1 MLSRMTRE
9 QRNILVKISN
19 ALSAKVEGITSPLPL
34 LCYAL
39 DPDILSKED
48 YEKITDVDL
57 IEFSW
62 YKDKNSST
70 PEFCLGALLLFI
82 RNFYEKG
89 DGHDIWKSTQ
99 GLAQVKVQNG
109 FVECIKKDRI
119 CKKWSKSKLFP
130 CTGRECLDWVRSQ
143 CWVIRAENGGISS
156 DVLKNNAKL
165 YDSLLCSFDA
175 RKPWAGGSQ
184 FFDDWKVPDVL
195 SNERYIKWL
204 FENHKWLLIQSLYAI
219 AADGE
224 APDDLPNWLKPLWG
238 LKRNAIRENL
248 KENRQNAESSTP
260 KKIKA
265 SWMMRYR
272 SDDSEVVLKLR
283 DCSSDRSIAQGSL
296 SFSPRRDYVSV
307 YDLIDRGF
315 DMERPLLI
323 KSGESDL
330 EVCSLLKSVDEPGL
344 VFIAPAGK
352 SDKSQYGGILTDCK
366 KWRPRVCMLHLQNKS
381 PELLCGDQECKC
393 IRKNTTYKKDG
404 NPYFYTS
411 LYSLPICD
419 GDTCKISADVG
430 CVQISLEN
438 KVGVEVAN
446 ALPGVSALKDGLN
459 CVVVEGSQKKAEI
472 TFSRAQMSYIEL
484 DGTTCHDLTGIGCRI
499 VGRDFYTPYELKFK
513 TAGQKLLKQIVLFVP
528 DDFFE
533 TSKYLDLSEP
543 RRWRFTEENC
553 LFTGE
558 LECAEWGWNGDKQQY
573 CYEGD
578 DDPMLTIYP
587 PYSYLE
593 LRVGG
598 EIIKK
603 DSVLCA
609 NKKASQLL
617 SLFENLIP
625 ESRAELYINN
635 KLAYRGVYRPN
646 GSCIYKSGHEI
657 RFYNKKRLGTVHIKH
672 ELYYRYLLDE
682 QERGKY
688 ERVFDAERAFRNV
701 GAAMN
706 SVVIDTGC
714 YNFNCPGAI
723 IFEQGCEKDVC
734 FEIPYKGDKKLEER
748 WNSSVPT
755 VPREQYGLIKLY
767 MSFNNEAI
775 KLTKLYDELDSV
787 SMNDRV
793 ELSFSELVSLLRSK
807 IDEAK
812 KMWEDAPLNDSELT
826 IGGFIR
832 PSWCKLSNCPCYVP
846 RSKSCKGSRV
856 ECGYAHRVYNPFAGG
871 NNLRDGE
878 YSLRGACDKWLSN
891 VTVTVPLD
899 RVSEIALGA
908 WIRREMSQIV
918 PNDTYIY
925 HIIQT
930 AIDNKHS
937 VRALFLIGAA
947 LVEYY
952 LNSEEKPFSNAL
964 QKRAEQIAACVSSS
978 VEVFFKFLFLVRWAK
993 RFSKTNR

>member
-1 MLSRMTRE
+1 MLSNMERKHRHLLE
-9 QRNILVKISN
+9 SVANNLLKYNNQ
-19 ALSAKVEGITSPLPL
+19 ALPL
-34 LCYAL
+34 ICYAL
-39 DPDILSKED
+39 DPRILSNDK
-48 YEKITDVDL
+48 YEELKNVDL
-57 IEFSW
+57 QEIGW
-62 YKDKNSST
+62 YRGLNSGV
-70 PEFCLGALLLFI
+70 PEYFLGALLLFI
-82 RNFYEKG
+82 RNFYERG
-89 DGHDIWKSTQ
+89 DGKDIWKSTPS
-99 GLAQVKVQNG
+99 LSTAKAKEG
-109 FVECIKKDRI
+109 FTNCIRNLFV
-119 CKKWSKSKLFP
+119 CRQWRNNLFP
-130 CTGRECLDWVRSQ
+130 RDGTDIGLDWVRSQ
-143 CWVIRAENGGISS
+143 CWVIKAETGGKTSE
-156 DVLKNNAKL
+156 VLDNNTEL
-165 YDSLLCSFDA
+165 YKSLVVNFGSFPMRVQPA
-175 RKPWAGGSQ
+175 NI
-184 FFDDWKVPDVL
+184 DDWKLPDKL
-195 SNERYIKWL
+195 KNCSYIVYL
-204 FENHKWLLIQSLYAI
+204 FENHKWPLIQSLYAI

-224 APDDLPNWLKPLWG
+224 APDGLPNWLKTLWG

-248 KENRQNAESSTP
+248 KEKRQNAESSTP
-260 KKIKA
+260 QKIKA
-265 SWMMRYR
+265 SWMMRYKR
-272 SDDSEVVLKLR
+272 GDCEVVLKLR
-283 DCSSDRSIAQGSL
+283 DCSSDRSIEQGPL

-330 EVCSLLKSVDEPGL
+330 AVCSLLKPVDEPGL
-344 VFIAPAGK
+344 VFMAPAGE

-366 KWRPRVCMLHLQNKS
+366 KWRPRVCMLHRQKES
-381 PELLCGDQECKC
+381 PELLCGEQECNC

-404 NPYFYTS
+404 NPYFYSS

-419 GDTCKISADVG
+419 GDTCEIMADVG

-438 KVGVEVAN
+438 KVGVEVSN
-446 ALPGVSALKDGLN
+446 SLSGVRALKDSLN
-459 CVVVEGSQKKAEI
+459 CVVVAGSHKEAEI

-484 DGTTCHDLTGIGCRI
+484 EGTTCHDLTEIGCRI
-499 VGRDFYTPYELKFK
+499 VGRDFYTPYELKFI

-533 TSKYLDLSEP
+533 SSKYLDLSEP

-558 LECAEWGWNGDKQQY
+558 LECAEWGWNGDNQQY

-625 ESRAELYINN
+625 ESNVELFINN

-657 RFYNKKRLGTVHIKH
+657 RFYNKKRIGTVHIRH
-672 ELYYRYLLDE
+672 ELYYRYLLNE

-688 ERVFDAERAFRNV
+688 EQVFDAERAFRNV
-701 GAAMN
+701 GSSMN

-748 WNSSVPT
+748 WNSSVP
-755 VPREQYGLIKLY
+755 REQYDLIKLY

-793 ELSFSELVSLLRSK
+793 KLSFSELVSLLRSK

-812 KMWEDAPLNDSELT
+812 KMWDDAPLSCSEIT
-826 IGGFIR
+826 VGGFIR
-832 PSWCKLSNCPCYVP
+832 PSWCKLSNCPCYDP
-846 RSKSCKGSRV
+846 RAYYARCVEIRG
-856 ECGYAHRVYNPFAGG
+856 ECGLAHRVYNPFVG
-871 NNLRDGE
+871 NNLREGE
-878 YSLRGACDKWLSN
+878 MSLRVACDNWLSN
-891 VTVTVPLD
+891 VAVSVPLD
-899 RVSEIALGA
+899 RVAEIVKGA
-908 WIRREMSQIV
+908 WDRKEMRTIV
-918 PNDTYIY
+918 PKDAYIY

-930 AIDNKHS
+930 AIDNRHS
-937 VRALFLIGAA
+937 IRALFLIGSV
-947 LVEYY
+947 LVEHY
-952 LNSEEKPFSNAL
+952 LNSGGKTYPNAL
-964 QKRAEQIAACVSSS
+964 QKRVEQIAAWVSSS
-978 VEVFFKFLFLVRWAK
+978 VDILFKFLFLVRWAK
-993 RFSKTNR
+993 RFSKTN

>member
-1 MLSRMTRE
+1 MTYDE
-9 QRNILVKISN
+9 RNILVEISDK
-19 ALSAKVEGITSPLPL
+19 LSAKMEEITSPLPL

-39 DPDILSKED
+39 DSTIFSDED
-48 YEKITDVDL
+48 YEIVKDVDFL
-57 IEFSW
+57 SEMQEYDNAPVYF
-62 YKDKNSST
+62 
-70 PEFCLGALLLFI
+70 LGALLLFI
-82 RNFYEKG
+82 RNFYEHSDNRNVWVCG
-89 DGHDIWKSTQ
+89 LEQSTQ
-99 GLAQVKVQNG
+99 HQRSKFISFIREKCWAWKNNCFPRHG
-109 FVECIKKDRI
+109 FDSI
-119 CKKWSKSKLFP
+119 
-130 CTGRECLDWVRSQ
+130 REWVRSQ
-143 CWVIRAENGGISS
+143 SW
-156 DVLKNNAKL
+156 VLKAEIGGQAADILDNNTKL
-165 YDSLLCSFDA
+165 YNSLLCSFGD
-175 RKPWAGGSQ
+175 RQPWAEVPQ
-184 FFDDWKVPDVL
+184 NFDDWNVPDDL
-195 SNERYIKWL
+195 SDERYIKWL
-204 FENHKWLLIQSLYAI
+204 FENHKWPLIQSLYAI

-248 KENRQNAESSTP
+248 KEKRQNAESSTP

-272 SDDSEVVLKLR
+272 NGDSEVVLKLR
-283 DCSSDRSIAQGSL
+283 DCSSDRRIAQDTL

-366 KWRPRVCMLHLQNKS
+366 KWRPRVCMLHLQNES
-381 PELLCGDQECKC
+381 PELLCGDQECEC

-419 GDTCKISADVG
+419 GDTCELLADVG

-438 KVGVEVAN
+438 KVGVEVSN
-446 ALPGVSALKDGLN
+446 ALPGVRALKDGLD
-459 CVVVEGSQKKAEI
+459 CVVVEGAQKTAEI

-533 TSKYLDLSEP
+533 SSKYLDLSEP
-543 RRWRFTEENC
+543 RRWRFAEENC

-558 LECAEWGWNGDKQQY
+558 LECAEWGWNGDKKQY

-625 ESRAELYINN
+625 ESKVELYINN
-635 KLAYRGVYRPN
+635 KLAYSGVYRPN

-682 QERGKY
+682 QKRGKY

-734 FEIPYKGDKKLEER
+734 FEITYLGNQKLEER
-748 WNSSVPT
+748 WNSSVP
-755 VPREQYGLIKLY
+755 REQYDLIKLY

-793 ELSFSELVSLLRSK
+793 KLSFSELVSLLRSK

-812 KMWEDAPLNDSELT
+812 KMWDDAPLSSSEIT
-826 IGGFIR
+826 VGGFIR
-832 PSWCKLSNCPCYVP
+832 PSWCKLSNCPCYDP
-846 RSKSCKGSRV
+846 RAYYARCIENRG
-856 ECGYAHRVYNPFAGG
+856 ECGLAHRVYNPFVG
-871 NNLRDGE
+871 NNLREGE
-878 YSLRGACDKWLSN
+878 MSLRGACDKWLSN

-899 RVSEIALGA
+899 RVSEIAVGA
-908 WIRREMSQIV
+908 WSRREMRTIV

-930 AIDNKHS
+930 AINNKHS

-964 QKRAEQIAACVSSS
+964 QKRAEPIAACVSSS

-993 RFSKTNR
+993 RFRKTNR

>member
-1 MLSRMTRE
+1 MLTMLLLNRFDEMILEEISEEFSTRLQE
-9 QRNILVKISN
+9 
-19 ALSAKVEGITSPLPL
+19 SPCLPL
-34 LCYAL
+34 MVYAL
-39 DPDILSKED
+39 DLISEENYNRIKDFDFSCFED
-48 YEKITDVDL
+48 YANGRHIRPPKY
-57 IEFSW
+57 F
-62 YKDKNSST
+62 
-70 PEFCLGALLLFI
+70 LGALLLFI
-82 RNFYEKG
+82 RNFYERG
-89 DGHDIWKSTQ
+89 DGHDIWNSSC
-99 GLAQVKVQNG
+99 GLENQARNG
-109 FVECIKKDRI
+109 FIKCLTQHPDGRV
-119 CKKWSKSKLFP
+119 WRGNNLFQ
-130 CTGRECLDWVRSQ
+130 TFGANWYDWGRGQ
-143 CWVIRAENGGISS
+143 CWVIKAKTGGITSE
-156 DVLKNNAKL
+156 VLDNNTKL
-165 YDSLLCSFDA
+165 YNSLVNKFGAEPLKD
-175 RKPWAGGSQ
+175 KPENI
-184 FFDDWKVPDVL
+184 DEWKLPQELEKCQYVG
-195 SNERYIKWL
+195 YL
-204 FENHKWLLIQSLYAI
+204 FEHHKWTLMQSLYAI

-224 APDDLPNWLKPLWG
+224 APPDVPNWLKTLWG
-238 LKRNAIRENL
+238 LKRNAIRETP
-248 KENRQNAESSTP
+248 KEKRQNAVSSTP
-260 KKIKA
+260 QKIKA

-272 SDDSEVVLKLR
+272 RDDCEVVLKLR
-283 DCSSDRSIAQGSL
+283 DCSSDRSIAQGPL

-344 VFIAPAGK
+344 VFMAPAGK

-366 KWRPRVCMLHLQNKS
+366 KWRPRICMLHLQNKS

-419 GDTCKISADVG
+419 GDTCEILADVG

-446 ALPGVSALKDGLN
+446 ALSGVIALKDGLK
-459 CVVVEGSQKKAEI
+459 CVVVEGAQKTAEI
-472 TFSRAQMSYIEL
+472 TFRRTQMSYIEL
-484 DGTTCHDLTGIGCRI
+484 EGTTCHDLTGIGCRI
-499 VGRDFYTPYELKFK
+499 VGRDFYTPYELQFI

-593 LRVGG
+593 LRVGR

-625 ESRAELYINN
+625 ESNVELYINN

-734 FEIPYKGDKKLEER
+734 FEIPYKGDKKLEDR
-748 WNSSVPT
+748 WNSSVP
-755 VPREQYGLIKLY
+755 RKQYGLIKLY

-787 SMNDRV
+787 AMNDSV
-793 ELSFSELVSLLRSK
+793 MLSFSELVSLLRSK

-826 IGGFIR
+826 VGGFIR
-832 PSWCKLSNCPCYVP
+832 PSWCKLSNCPCYDP
-846 RSKSCKGSRV
+846 RAYYARCIESRG
-856 ECGYAHRVYNPFAGG
+856 ECGLAHRVNNPFVG

-878 YSLRGACDKWLSN
+878 YSLRVACDNWLSN
-891 VTVTVPLD
+891 VAVSVRLD
-899 RVSEIALGA
+899 RVAEIVKGA
-908 WIRREMSQIV
+908 WDRKEMRTIV
-918 PNDTYIY
+918 PKDAYIY

-930 AIDNKHS
+930 AIDNRHS
-937 VRALFLIGAA
+937 IRALFLIGSV
-947 LVEYY
+947 LVEHY
-952 LNSEEKPFSNAL
+952 LNSGGKTYPHAL
-964 QKRAEQIAACVSSS
+964 QKRVEQIAACVSSS
-978 VEVFFKFLFLVRWAK
+978 VDVLLKFLFLVRWAK